1 MFIAVFSRVIAALL
15 VASVVLLTV
24 FAYAGR
30 NEGSCDPTCF
40 DYRIAIA
47 FIAFGLFGAAVSAS
61 IGQFSKP
68 RVRGTRAL
76 TKLGVAVYLL
86 VSFATFFVSPGLAS
100 MALFIFIP
108 TGVMMIAMVAAKEL

>member
-15 VASVVLLTV
+15 VASVLLLTV
-24 FAYAGR
+24 LAYAGR

-47 FIAFGLFGAAVSAS
+47 LVAFGLFGAVVSAS

-68 RVRGTRAL
+68 RMRGTRGL

-86 VSFATFFVSPGLAS
+86 ASFATFILLPGLAP
-100 MALFIFIP
+100 MALILFIP
-108 TGVMMIAMVAAKEL
+108 TGVMMVVMVAVKEL